1 MLISLLRKIIN
12 CRYKYKLFVKAFVL
26 FLTLVYNAG
35 LVHFFF
41 RTTSVDDSPEMNHV
55 DYVAHVI
62 VMPIVLS
69 IGMVNQC
76 LNVCTLLH
84 IKTSIF
90 LYLKASAIADILS
103 IVAFIPFLLRHAQ
116 LIDPTW
122 ELGMFYHAHLELPL
136 INALISASALN
147 IVAMTVDRY
156 VSVCHP
162 IKFFQNNET
171 KPSRRRTMLIIVMIY
186 FIALMIYF
194 PSVFQKKLGVVTDA
208 LTNITIYT
216 IVRNEEVEALAFFRV
231 YLVLREI
238 ICRWGPVVLLVI
250 LNTCVVRGLRKIDKR
265 NWFWRQPSQNSRT
278 ETSAQRQ
285 LRSPRDDR
293 SRISVLLFV
302 TSATFI
308 ICNVPAS
315 VISFFVGRVNG
326 SLFWQIFRAIANL
339 LQVTSYLY
347 NFYLYAL
354 CSSEYRHAFLRL
366 FGCRSSP
373 SPTSTGDSPTVRVSV
388 HGKRCQAVVLLEQ
401 GPNEY
406 PVDEV

>member
-1 MLISLLRKIIN
+1 
-12 CRYKYKLFVKAFVL
+12 
-26 FLTLVYNAG
+26 
-35 LVHFFF
+35 
-41 RTTSVDDSPEMNHV
+41 
-55 DYVAHVI
+55 
-62 VMPIVLS
+62 
-69 IGMVNQC
+69 
-76 LNVCTLLH
+76 
-84 IKTSIF
+84 
-90 LYLKASAIADILS
+90 
-103 IVAFIPFLLRHAQ
+103 
-116 LIDPTW
+116 
-122 ELGMFYHAHLELPL
+122 
-136 INALISASALN
+136 
-147 IVAMTVDRY
+147 MTVDRY

-208 LTNITIYT
+208 LTNKTIYT
-216 IVRNEEVEALAFFRV
+216 IVRNEDVEALQVFKF
-231 YLVLREI
+231 YLIVREC
-238 ICRWGPVVLLVI
+238 ICRWGPVLLLVI
-250 LNTCVVRGLRKIDKR
+250 LNMCVVRGLRKIDKR

-278 ETSAQRQ
+278 ETLAQRQ

-308 ICNVPAS
+308 ICNIPAS
-315 VISFFVGRVNG
+315 VISFFVRRVSG

-339 LQVTSYLY
+339 LQVTRYG
-347 NFYLYAL
+347 YLYAL

-366 FGCRSSP
+366 FGCRSSL

-388 HGKRCQAVVLLEQ
+388 HGKRCHQAVVLL
-401 GPNEY
+401 GNENHEN

>member
-1 MLISLLRKIIN
+1 
-12 CRYKYKLFVKAFVL
+12 
-26 FLTLVYNAG
+26 
-35 LVHFFF
+35 
-41 RTTSVDDSPEMNHV
+41 MNHI
-55 DYVAHVI
+55 DYIVHVI

-69 IGMVNQC
+69 IGMINQC

-84 IKTSIF
+84 IRTSIF

-103 IVAFIPFLLRHAQ
+103 IFAFIPFLLRHAN
-116 LIDPTW
+116 LIDLTW
-122 ELGMFYHAHLELPL
+122 ETGMLYHAHFELPL

-171 KPSRRRTMLIIVMIY
+171 KPSRRRTMLIIVLIY
-186 FIALMIYF
+186 FTALMIYF
-194 PSVFQKKLGVVTDA
+194 PSVFQKKVGVVVDA
-208 LTNITIYT
+208 SMNETIYT
-216 IVRNEEVEALAFFRV
+216 IVRNEEVEAMQVFRF
-231 YLVLREI
+231 YLILREC
-238 ICRWGPVVLLVI
+238 ICRWGPVLLLVI
-250 LNTCVVRGLRKIDKR
+250 LNMCVVRGLRKLDKR
-265 NWFWRQPSQNSRT
+265 NWFWRQPSTTSRY
-278 ETSAQRQ
+278 ENCAQRQ
-285 LRSPRDDR
+285 NRTPRDDR

-308 ICNVPAS
+308 ICNIPAS
-315 VISFFVGRVNG
+315 VISFFIGRVSG
-326 SLFWQIFRAIANL
+326 SMFWQIFRAIANL

-373 SPTSTGDSPTVRVSV
+373 TPTSTGDSPTVRVSV
-388 HGKRCQAVVLLEQ
+388 HGKRCQAVVLLGNEQ
-401 GPNEY
+401 QES
-406 PVDEV
+406 PVDDV

>member
-1 MLISLLRKIIN
+1 MFVILLRKIIN
-12 CRYKYKLFVKAFVL
+12 SKNKYKIFISLFVL
-26 FLTLVYNAG
+26 FLTIVYNAG

-41 RTTSVDDSPEMNHV
+41 RTTSVDDSAEMNHV

-69 IGMVNQC
+69 IGMINQC

-103 IVAFIPFLLRHAQ
+103 IVAFIPFLLRHAK

-186 FIALMIYF
+186 FIALLIYF
-194 PSVFQKKLGVVTDA
+194 PSVFQKKLGVVTNA
-208 LTNITIYT
+208 LTNVTVYT
-216 IVRNEEVEALAFFRV
+216 IVRNEDVEALRIFQF
-231 YLVLREI
+231 YLIVREV
-238 ICRWGPVVLLVI
+238 ICRWGPVFLLVV
-250 LNTCVVRGLRKIDKR
+250 LNMCVVRGLRKIDKR
-265 NWFWRQPSQNSRT
+265 NWFWRQPSTNSRT
-278 ETSAQRQ
+278 ETTAQRQ

-315 VISFFVGRVNG
+315 VISFFVGRVSG
-326 SLFWQIFRAIANL
+326 SIFWQIFRAIANL

-366 FGCRSSP
+366 FGCRPSQSP
-373 SPTSTGDSPTVRVSV
+373 ISTGDSPTVRVSV
-388 HGKRCQAVVLLEQ
+388 HGKRCQAVVLLE
-401 GPNEY
+401 NEQNGY
-406 PVDEV
+406 PVNEV